1 MPLAASDVMK
11 IVHLLLTHS
20 FAGTERHAIELAN
33 AQAREPQ
40 HEVTMILHRRAAED
54 RPAALAHRLDPRV
67 QQVLVGGWGPW
78 AVWAAR
84 RAVRRLQPE
93 VAHAHLSH
101 ACRAL
106 HGLQGLCLRV
116 ATLHIHYKAQQHRD
130 LDALIAIAPW
140 QLPAVPEA
148 QRAHTVQIDNWTDAR
163 PMDTAA
169 RERLRAEL
177 GLKPEDFLIGA
188 LGRAEHSKGLDLL
201 IQAYLAAKPAGAR
214 LAIVGGGRDWARL
227 RKLAPPEVIMP
238 GFVER
243 PQDWFAAF
251 DAFVSAA
258 RSEPFG
264 LVFLEAMSAG
274 LPVLA
279 SASQGGE
286 HFAALIE
293 RPLLPCNDVAAM
305 CQALQQLATKRPL
318 RRAYDLSAFALASK
332 VAEVEA
338 FYRHELEAMNP

>member
-1 MPLAASDVMK
+1 MK

-54 RPAALAHRLDPRV
+54 RPNALAHRLDARV
-67 QQVLVGGWGPW
+67 KQVLVGGWGPW

-93 VAHAHLSH
+93 VAHAHLSL

-116 ATLHIHYKAQQHRD
+116 ATLHIHYKPQQHRD

-293 RPLLPCNDVAAM
+293 RPLVAREDVAALAG
-305 CQALQQLATKRPL
+305 ALQRLAAERPM
-318 RRAYDLSAFALASK
+318 RRRYDLQAFDRDAR

-338 FYRHELEAMNP
+338 FYRRELRCSAPASA